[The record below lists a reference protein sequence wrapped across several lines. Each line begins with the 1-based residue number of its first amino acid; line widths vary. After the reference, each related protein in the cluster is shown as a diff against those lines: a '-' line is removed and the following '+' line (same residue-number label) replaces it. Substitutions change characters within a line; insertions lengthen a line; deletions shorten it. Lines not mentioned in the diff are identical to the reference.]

1 MSFEIFWMI
10 VVVILLGSL
19 HRFGMVLQISKPWV
33 ISPMH
38 PYQSHYRHSG
48 LRITVHKVG
57 LLFLVDISCLSSV
70 CSFQCRPGDK
80 PLIDKKLLENYAEA
94 LAERERTRLGFVV
107 LGGIK
112 ERSTPR

>member
-19 HRFGMVLQISKPWV
+19 HLFGMVLQISKPWV

-38 PYQSHYRHSG
+38 PYQTYYRLSG
-48 LRITVHKVG
+48 LRITVHKVD
-57 LLFLVDISCLSSV
+57 LHFSFWPIS
-70 CSFQCRPGDK
+70 P
-80 PLIDKKLLENYAEA
+80 ENYAEA
-94 LAERERTRLGFVV
+94 LAERERTRLGFEV

>member
-1 MSFEIFWMI
+1 MI

-19 HRFGMVLQISKPWV
+19 HLFGMVLQISKPWV

-38 PYQSHYRHSG
+38 PYQTHYRLSG
-48 LRITVHKVG
+48 LRITVNNVG
-57 LLFLVDISCLSSV
+57 LHFSFWPIS
-70 CSFQCRPGDK
+70 P
-80 PLIDKKLLENYAEA
+80 ENYAEA
-94 LAERERTRLGFVV
+94 LAERERTRLGFEV